1 MTMKNNRDKFTE
13 YISQIFSLCVEAKI
27 HFEVI
32 TDAIAKSAFI
42 KNIESGDYSYINN
55 KTYYEIFIEIFDKEY
70 YINNNYMNYNDAYWC
85 GYAYSK
91 LFYKYRKS
99 FSYIFLKISLEKM
112 MNMYKTY
119 HEMDI
124 SQLFEKFE
132 IEMEKDSILRLLLK
146 KHSMSGAELS
156 RRTRLSIGTI
166 NNLKKDD
173 RNLYNA
179 TFNTVYSI
187 ALVLDEPGSMFL
199 ERINEYNE

>member
-1 MTMKNNRDKFTE
+1 MKNNKDKFTE
-13 YISQIFSLCVEAKI
+13 YISQIFSLCVETKI
-27 HFEVI
+27 HFDVI
-32 TDAIAKSAFI
+32 TDAIAKSTFI

-70 YINNNYMNYNDAYWC
+70 TTNNNYMNYNDAYWC

-99 FSYIFLKISLEKM
+99 FSYIFLKISLENM

-124 SQLFEKFE
+124 SQLYEKFE
-132 IEMEKDSILRLLLK
+132 IEMGKDSVLRLLLK

-156 RRTRLSIGTI
+156 RRTGLSIGTI

-187 ALVLDEPGSMFL
+187 ALVLDEPGNMFL
-199 ERINEYNE
+199 EKINEYNG